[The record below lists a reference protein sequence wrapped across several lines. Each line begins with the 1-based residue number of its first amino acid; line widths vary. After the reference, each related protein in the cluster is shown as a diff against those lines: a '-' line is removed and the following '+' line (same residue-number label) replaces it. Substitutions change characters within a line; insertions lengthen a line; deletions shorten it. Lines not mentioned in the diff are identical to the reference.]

1 MVQPPEKPATPA
13 QPSSHRMIL
22 TMGAIGFVCGLL
34 IVLTFQLTFPVIQ
47 KNKAEALERAIFEV
61 VPGAVTKTV
70 FTLGDGELVAVDRE
84 SGAKYY
90 ACYDDEHQLVGV
102 AVEAEGQ
109 GFQDVLRVIYG
120 YSPGSSAI
128 VGLKVLD
135 SRETPGL
142 GDKIEKDARFR
153 ANFDSLD
160 VTLDTGTQRV
170 ANPIALVKHGQK
182 TEPWQV
188 ESITGATISSKAIAN
203 ILKESTR
210 VTVPVITNNL
220 ATLEEGSE

>member
-1 MVQPPEKPATPA
+1 
-13 QPSSHRMIL
+13 MIL

-47 KNKAEALERAIFEV
+47 QNKAEALEKAVFEV
-61 VPGAVTKTV
+61 VPGAVTKKV
-70 FTLGDGELVAVDRE
+70 FSMDNGELVAVDRE
-84 SGAKYY
+84 GAAKYY
-90 ACYDDEHQLVGV
+90 ACYDAENELVGV

-120 YSPGSSAI
+120 YSPSSSAI

-153 ANFDSLD
+153 SNFDSLD
-160 VTLDTGTQRV
+160 VALDIDSKQIT
-170 ANPIALVKHGQK
+170 NPIVLVKHGEK
-182 TEPWQV
+182 TESWQV
-188 ESITGATISSKAIAN
+188 ESITGATISSRAIAT
-203 ILKESTR
+203 ILKESTE
-210 VTVPVITNNL
+210 VTVPVITSNL
-220 ATLEEGSE
+220 SVLKEGSQ